1 MNTNVN
7 DNTDEDQLCFD
18 LHFLSLERS
27 EEEEEAEEA
36 AEEAA
41 ETMRLSLMSQAE
53 RDSENEREHA
63 RIQRFCDAVNEQNA
77 NASRT
82 RSGQAYSLRKV
93 IHS

>member
-1 MNTNVN
+1 MNTNV
-7 DNTDEDQLCFD
+7 NTDEDQLCFD

-27 EEEEEAEEA
+27 EEEEA

-82 RSGQAYSLRKV
+82 RSGQAYSPRKV

>member
-1 MNTNVN
+1 MNTNAN
-7 DNTDEDQLCFD
+7 DEEALLFQ
-18 LHFLSLERS
+18 LHFLTLELTP
-27 EEEEEAEEA
+27 AEEA

-41 ETMRLSLMSQAE
+41 ETMRLSLMTEAE

-63 RIQRFCDAVNEQNA
+63 RLKRFCDAVNEQNA

-82 RSGQAYSLRKV
+82 RSGQAYSPRKV